1 MNKLEIKN
9 LTKIY
14 GKKRANDGITVT
26 LENGVYGLLGPNG
39 VGKTTLMKQIT
50 TLIKPDKGEI
60 LYNGKDI
67 FNMDDKYRN
76 IIGYLPQEF
85 GVYKNFTAKQFLQYV
100 GALKG
105 MSGKNLNSKVN
116 ELLELV
122 GLYDVRNKSIGKF
135 SGGMKRR
142 VGIAQVLLNDPKI
155 IVLDEPTAGLDPQER
170 NRFRNLI
177 AKISRDKIIILST
190 HIISDI
196 ESVAKETIM
205 VKEGK
210 LLMKGTHRE
219 ILSDMGM
226 ELEWAED
233 GEICLQKFQESPE
246 GYYDA
251 ILMDIRMP
259 RMTGYDATKA
269 IRSLERSDA
278 SVIPIIAMTADAFS
292 EDIEKCL
299 ECQMNAH
306 IAKPIDIKELTRLLK
321 KYLI

>member
-39 VGKTTLMKQIT
+39 AGKTTLMKQIT

-105 MSGKNLNSKVN
+105 MSEKNLNSKVN

-170 NRFRNLI
+170 TRFRNLI

-205 VKEGK
+205 IKEGK

-219 ILSDMGM
+219 ILSDMNNKVYNIRVNN
-226 ELEWAED
+226 EE
-233 GEICLQKFQESPE
+233 EINRIQEKYKVISIQS
-246 GYYDA
+246 DVDST
-251 ILMDIRMP
+251 ILRVVSDTMP
-259 RMTGYDATKA
+259 
-269 IRSLERSDA
+269 
-278 SVIPIIAMTADAFS
+278 
-292 EDIEKCL
+292 
-299 ECQMNAH
+299 
-306 IAKPIDIKELTRLLK
+306 KELNVESTSARFEDVYMFYFDLENAK
-321 KYLI
+321 EV

>member
-39 VGKTTLMKQIT
+39 AGKTTLMKQIT

-60 LYNGKDI
+60 LYSGKDI

-170 NRFRNLI
+170 TRFRNLI

-219 ILSDMGM
+219 ILSDMNNKVYNISVNN
-226 ELEWAED
+226 EE
-233 GEICLQKFQESPE
+233 EINRIQEKYKVISIQS
-246 GYYDA
+246 DVDST
-251 ILMDIRMP
+251 ILRVVSDTMP
-259 RMTGYDATKA
+259 
-269 IRSLERSDA
+269 
-278 SVIPIIAMTADAFS
+278 
-292 EDIEKCL
+292 
-299 ECQMNAH
+299 
-306 IAKPIDIKELTRLLK
+306 KELNVESTSARFEDVYMFYFDLENAK
-321 KYLI
+321 EV

>member
-39 VGKTTLMKQIT
+39 AGKTTLMKQIT
-50 TLIKPDKGEI
+50 NLIKPDKGEI

-122 GLYDVRNKSIGKF
+122 GLYDFRNKSIGKF

-170 NRFRNLI
+170 TRFRNLI

-219 ILSDMGM
+219 ILSDMNNKVYNISVNN
-226 ELEWAED
+226 EE
-233 GEICLQKFQESPE
+233 EINRIQEKYKVISIQS
-246 GYYDA
+246 DVDST
-251 ILMDIRMP
+251 ILRVVSDTMP
-259 RMTGYDATKA
+259 
-269 IRSLERSDA
+269 
-278 SVIPIIAMTADAFS
+278 
-292 EDIEKCL
+292 
-299 ECQMNAH
+299 
-306 IAKPIDIKELTRLLK
+306 KELNVESTSARFEDVYMFYFDLENAK
-321 KYLI
+321 DV

>member
-14 GKKRANDGITVT
+14 GRKRANDGITVT

-39 VGKTTLMKQIT
+39 AGKTTLMKQIT

-60 LYNGKDI
+60 LYNGEDI
-67 FNMDDKYRN
+67 FKMDDKYRDV
-76 IIGYLPQEF
+76 IGYLPQEF

-105 MSGKNLNSKVN
+105 MSGRSLNAKVD

-122 GLYDVRNKSIGKF
+122 GLYDVRNKAIGKF

-170 NRFRNLI
+170 TRFRNLI
-177 AKISRDKIIILST
+177 AKISRDKTIILST

-205 VKEGK
+205 IKKGK

-219 ILSDMGM
+219 ILADMNDKVYNISVNNESEINRIQDKYKVVSIQSDINSTILRVVSDKRPNEINVEPTSARFEDVYMFYFD
-226 ELEWAED
+226 LE
-233 GEICLQKFQESPE
+233 
-246 GYYDA
+246 
-251 ILMDIRMP
+251 
-259 RMTGYDATKA
+259 
-269 IRSLERSDA
+269 
-278 SVIPIIAMTADAFS
+278 
-292 EDIEKCL
+292 
-299 ECQMNAH
+299 NA
-306 IAKPIDIKELTRLLK
+306 KEV
-321 KYLI
+321 

>member
-1 MNKLEIKN
+1 MNKLEIKD

-14 GKKRANDGITVT
+14 GRKRANDGITLT

-39 VGKTTLMKQIT
+39 AGKTTLMKQIT
-50 TLIKPDKGEI
+50 TLIRPDKGEI
-60 LYNGKDI
+60 LYNGEDI
-67 FNMDDKYRN
+67 FKIDDKYRDV
-76 IIGYLPQEF
+76 IGYLPQEF

-105 MSGKNLNSKVN
+105 MSGRRLNSKVD

-122 GLYDVRNKSIGKF
+122 GLYDVRNKAIGKF

-170 NRFRNLI
+170 TRFRNLI

-205 VKEGK
+205 IKKGK
-210 LLMKGTHRE
+210 LLMKGTHKE
-219 ILSDMGM
+219 ILSDMTNRVYNISVNDESEINRIQDKYKVVSIQSDINSTILRVVSDTM
-226 ELEWAED
+226 PKEINVEPTSARFEDVYMFYFDLE
-233 GEICLQKFQESPE
+233 
-246 GYYDA
+246 
-251 ILMDIRMP
+251 
-259 RMTGYDATKA
+259 
-269 IRSLERSDA
+269 
-278 SVIPIIAMTADAFS
+278 
-292 EDIEKCL
+292 
-299 ECQMNAH
+299 NA
-306 IAKPIDIKELTRLLK
+306 KEV
-321 KYLI
+321 

>member
-39 VGKTTLMKQIT
+39 AGKTTLMKQIT

-142 VGIAQVLLNDPKI
+142 VGIAQVLLNDPKV

-170 NRFRNLI
+170 IRFRNLI

-219 ILSDMGM
+219 ILSDMNNKVYNIRVNN
-226 ELEWAED
+226 EE
-233 GEICLQKFQESPE
+233 EINRIQEKYKVISIQS
-246 GYYDA
+246 DVDST
-251 ILMDIRMP
+251 ILRVVSDTMP
-259 RMTGYDATKA
+259 
-269 IRSLERSDA
+269 
-278 SVIPIIAMTADAFS
+278 
-292 EDIEKCL
+292 
-299 ECQMNAH
+299 
-306 IAKPIDIKELTRLLK
+306 KELNVESTSARFEDVYMFYFDLENAK
-321 KYLI
+321 EV